1 MINSVISK
9 RVQGIQFSKIREVTF
24 KAKKMKSEGIDIIEL
39 SQGRPDFDT
48 PKHIIEATEDA
59 LQKGLVHYDLSAGTI
74 SLREA
79 IAYRT
84 KEDFNLEVDVD
95 EIIVTIGASEA
106 NYLVTQTLLDPG
118 DEMIIPDPMYVY
130 YPGFSFLGGAK
141 TISVPL
147 DMILQQP
154 EEVEKY
160 ITKKTKLILLTSPHN
175 PTGQVIPEQSLE
187 IIAHLAQKYDFY
199 VISDDIYNKMIY
211 EKDINYINIA
221 SLSNMKDRTFMIGS
235 LSKTYAMDGWRVGYL
250 IGPKDLM
257 KQALKMHQ
265 HILSC
270 PNTFIQEGARVALT
284 SSQDCVEE
292 MVKEFDRRRKLMM
305 ASFDEMKIS
314 YKPPQG
320 AFYVFLSIQK
330 FGMNSEEF
338 CDFLLNKA
346 RVAVVPGSAFGKL
359 GEGYVRFSYTTD
371 YELIKEGMERI
382 KDTIAKLSF

>member
-270 PNTFIQEGARVALT
+270 PNTFIQEGAKVALT

>member
-1 MINSVISK
+1 MDTIISQ
-9 RVQGIQFSKIREVTF
+9 RVQGINFSKIREMTSR
-24 KAKKMKSEGIDIIEL
+24 AKKMKEEGIDIIEL

-48 PKHIIEATEDA
+48 PPHIIKATEEA
-59 LQKGLVHYDLSAGTI
+59 LQRGLVHYEASAGTV
-74 SLREA
+74 SCREA
-79 IAYRT
+79 IAYRI
-84 KEDFNLEVDVD
+84 KEDFDLDIDID

-106 NYLVTQTLLDPG
+106 NYLVTQTMLDPG

-141 TISVPL
+141 TVSVPL

-154 EEVEKY
+154 EGLEQY

-175 PTGQVIPEQSLE
+175 PTGQVVPRKSLE
-187 IIAHLAQKYDFY
+187 VIAKLAQKHNFY

-211 EKDINYINIA
+211 DHDIDYINIA
-221 SLSNMKDRTFMIGS
+221 SLPGMKERTFIIGS

-257 KQALKMHQ
+257 RQALKMHQ

-270 PNTFIQEGARVALT
+270 PNTFVQEGARVALT
-284 SSQDCVEE
+284 SSQECVDE

-305 ASFDEMKIS
+305 SYFDELEIP

-320 AFYVFLSIQK
+320 AFYVFPDIKK

-338 CDFLLNKA
+338 CNFLLDKA
-346 RVAVVPGSAFGKL
+346 RVAVVPGSAFGKA

-371 YELIKEGMERI
+371 YELIKEAMERI
-382 KDTIAKLSF
+382 KDVL

>member
-1 MINSVISK
+1 MKKLEISK
-9 RVQGIQFSKIREVTF
+9 RVQGINFSKIREMTS
-24 KAKKMKSEGIDIIEL
+24 KAKKMKSEGMDIIEL

-48 PKHIIEATEDA
+48 PDHIIQATFKA
-59 LQKGLVHYDLSAGTI
+59 LKKGLVHYDLSAGTVA
-74 SLREA
+74 LREA

-84 KEDFNLEVDVD
+84 KEDFNFNVDID
-95 EIIVTIGASEA
+95 EIIVTVGASEA
-106 NYLVTQTLLDPG
+106 NYLVTQTILDPG

-147 DMILQQP
+147 DIILQEP
-154 EEVEKY
+154 EELEKY

-175 PTGQVIPEQSLE
+175 PTGQIIPKKSLE
-187 IIAHLAQKYDFY
+187 IISHLAQKYNFF

-211 EKDINYINIA
+211 EEDMNYISIA
-221 SLSNMKDRTFMIGS
+221 NLKGMRERTFIIGS

-250 IGPKDLM
+250 IGPKSIIRE
-257 KQALKMHQ
+257 ALKMHQ

-270 PNTFIQEGARVALT
+270 PNTFVQEGARIALT
-284 SSQDCVEE
+284 SSQECVEQ
-292 MVKEFDRRRKLMM
+292 MVKEFNRRRKLMM
-305 ASFDEMKIS
+305 FYFDDMGIS

-320 AFYVFLSIQK
+320 AFYVFPSIKQ
-330 FGMNSEEF
+330 FGMNSEKF

-371 YELIKEGMERI
+371 YALIKEGMERV
-382 KDTIAKLSF
+382 KSALKRL

>member
-1 MINSVISK
+1 MHDFSISQ
-9 RVQGIQFSKIREVTF
+9 RVQGISFSKIREMTS

-48 PKHIIEATEDA
+48 PIHIIKATEGA
-59 LQKGLVHYDLSAGTI
+59 LQNGLVHYDASAGTV
-74 SLREA
+74 SCREA
-79 IAYRT
+79 IAYRI
-84 KEDFNLEVDVD
+84 KEDFNLDIDID

-130 YPGFSFLGGAK
+130 YSGFSFLGGAK
-141 TISVPL
+141 TVSVPL

-154 EEVEKY
+154 EGLEKY

-175 PTGQVIPEQSLE
+175 PTGQVIPKKSLE
-187 IIAHLAQKYDFY
+187 VIAELAQKYDFY
-199 VISDDIYNKMIY
+199 VISDDIYNRMIY
-211 EKDINYINIA
+211 EENIEYISIA
-221 SLSNMKDRTFMIGS
+221 GLENMKSRTFMIGS

-250 IGPKDLM
+250 VGPKELM
-257 KQALKMHQ
+257 RQALKMHQ

-270 PNTFIQEGARVALT
+270 PNTFVQEGARVALT
-284 SSQDCVEE
+284 SSQECVEE

-305 ASFDEMKIS
+305 SYLDELEIP

-320 AFYVFLSIQK
+320 AFYVFPDIKK

-338 CDFLLNKA
+338 CEYLLDKA
-346 RVAVVPGSAFGKL
+346 RVAVVPGSAFGKA

-371 YELIKEGMERI
+371 YELIKEAMERI
-382 KDTIAKLSF
+382 KETLK

>member
-1 MINSVISK
+1 MTDLRISK
-9 RVQGIQFSKIREVTF
+9 RVEGIYFSKIREMTN
-24 KAKKMKSEGIDIIEL
+24 KAKKMKREGMDIIEL

-48 PKHIIEATEDA
+48 PKHIIEATEEA

-74 SLREA
+74 ALREA
-79 IAYRT
+79 ISYRI
-84 KEDFNLEVDVD
+84 KDDFNLEIEVD
-95 EIIVTIGASEA
+95 EIIVTVGASEA

-141 TISVPL
+141 TVSVPL
-147 DMILQQP
+147 DIILQQP

-160 ITKKTKLILLTSPHN
+160 ITNKTKLILLTSPHN
-175 PTGQVIPEQSLE
+175 PTGQVIPKQSLE
-187 IIAHLAQKYDFY
+187 IIAHLAQKHDFY
-199 VISDDIYNKMIY
+199 VVSDDIYNKMIY
-211 EKDINYINIA
+211 EKEIDYINIA
-221 SLSNMKDRTFMIGS
+221 RLGNMKNRTFIIGS

-270 PNTFIQEGARVALT
+270 PNTFVQEGARVALVA
-284 SSQDCVEE
+284 SQDCVGE

-305 ASFDEMKIS
+305 SYFNDMGIS

-320 AFYVFLSIQK
+320 AFYVFPSIQK

-382 KDTIAKLSF
+382 KSVLQKF

>member
-1 MINSVISK
+1 MIDLRASK
-9 RVQGIQFSKIREVTF
+9 RVEGIYFSKIREMTD

-48 PKHIIEATEDA
+48 PKHIIEATEEA

-74 SLREA
+74 ALREA
-79 IAYRT
+79 ISYRI
-84 KEDFNLEVDVD
+84 KEDFNLEIEVD
-95 EIIVTIGASEA
+95 EIIVTVGASEA

-141 TISVPL
+141 TVSVPL
-147 DMILQQP
+147 DIILRQP
-154 EEVEKY
+154 GEVEKY
-160 ITKKTKLILLTSPHN
+160 ITNKTKLILLTSPHN
-175 PTGQVIPEQSLE
+175 PTGQVIPKQSLE
-187 IIAHLAQKYDFY
+187 IIAHLAQKYNFY

-211 EKDINYINIA
+211 EKDIDYFNIA
-221 SLSNMKDRTFMIGS
+221 MLGNMKNRTFIIGS

-270 PNTFIQEGARVALT
+270 PNTFVQEGARVALAA
-284 SSQDCVEE
+284 SQDCVGE

-305 ASFDEMKIS
+305 SYFNDMGIS

-320 AFYVFLSIQK
+320 AFYVFPSIQK

-359 GEGYVRFSYTTD
+359 GEGYVRFSYTTN

-382 KDTIAKLSF
+382 KSALQKF

>member
-1 MINSVISK
+1 MDTIISK
-9 RVQGIQFSKIREVTF
+9 RVQGINFSKIREMTS
-24 KAKKMKSEGIDIIEL
+24 KAKKMKDEGIDIIEL

-48 PKHIIEATEDA
+48 PSHIIKATEEA
-59 LQKGLVHYDLSAGTI
+59 LQKGLVHYDASAGTV
-74 SLREA
+74 SCREA
-79 IAYRT
+79 IAYRI
-84 KEDFNLEVDVD
+84 KEDFDLDIDID

-106 NYLVTQTLLDPG
+106 NYLVTQTMLDPG

-141 TISVPL
+141 TVSVPL

-154 EEVEKY
+154 EGLEQY

-175 PTGQVIPEQSLE
+175 PTGQVIPRKSLE
-187 IIAHLAQKYDFY
+187 VIAELAQKHDFY

-211 EKDINYINIA
+211 DHDIDYINIA
-221 SLSNMKDRTFMIGS
+221 SLPGMKERTFIIGS

-257 KQALKMHQ
+257 RQALKMHQ

-270 PNTFIQEGARVALT
+270 PNTFVQEGARVALT
-284 SSQDCVEE
+284 SSQECVDE

-305 ASFDEMKIS
+305 SYFDELEIP

-320 AFYVFLSIQK
+320 AFYVFPDIKK

-338 CDFLLNKA
+338 CNFLLDKA
-346 RVAVVPGSAFGKL
+346 RVAVVPGSAFGKA

-371 YELIKEGMERI
+371 YELIKEAMERI
-382 KDTIAKLSF
+382 KNTINK

>member
-1 MINSVISK
+1 
-9 RVQGIQFSKIREVTF
+9 
-24 KAKKMKSEGIDIIEL
+24 
-39 SQGRPDFDT
+39 
-48 PKHIIEATEDA
+48 
-59 LQKGLVHYDLSAGTI
+59 
-74 SLREA
+74 
-79 IAYRT
+79 
-84 KEDFNLEVDVD
+84 
-95 EIIVTIGASEA
+95 
-106 NYLVTQTLLDPG
+106 
-118 DEMIIPDPMYVY
+118 

-141 TISVPL
+141 TVSVPL
-147 DMILQQP
+147 DMILRQP
-154 EEVEKY
+154 EELEKY

-175 PTGQVIPEQSLE
+175 PTGQVIPKQSLE

-211 EKDINYINIA
+211 EKDIDYINIA
-221 SLSNMKDRTFMIGS
+221 RLGNIKDRTFIIGS
-235 LSKTYAMDGWRVGYL
+235 LSKTYAMDGWRIGYL

-305 ASFDEMKIS
+305 SYFDDMGIS

-320 AFYVFLSIQK
+320 AFYVFPSIQK

-371 YELIKEGMERI
+371 YGLIKETMERI
-382 KDTIAKLSF
+382 KQAMKQL